1 METVMSDERD
11 DQPREGGLSDE
22 ELARALPGV
31 AARQAPA
38 PSFRQQ
44 LEARLG
50 VRGVDGPS
58 PRLSLPRPKARLN
71 RRHAVAVLAFAAGAA
86 LVLVVAARP
95 GRNAAL
101 APVTATVPAEEP
113 VVLRAPDGRT
123 AGVAVQSTD
132 RLVVRLELR
141 DGAEVTYWPTS
152 PPRLELAQGFVRLV
166 AGEPVRV
173 RAASDELLI
182 ETGADVAL
190 ELRESP
196 LHQGGPAMRPI
207 WLIPTSAG
215 SGAALTLA
223 VLVASGR
230 VDLLHA
236 GATTATAGTVPPGQ
250 VVVRH
255 PEAGATVAPRRVAEL
270 EQKVSALKQENGVL
284 AGKLAQKSGVTLD
297 QVRERILGL
306 ARTPL
311 GGLLAPGAMTD
322 VLTDLKGLGPAGV
335 EAMIKML
342 KSPKSS
348 ERFLAAKLLE
358 DLSAPAAIG
367 ALKEMALTEQEEM
380 NANMASHAL
389 AFIDDPAAVPAL
401 REIAD
406 NSKSWGSQVNAL
418 WALCKHG
425 DKKAIDQSL
434 AWVKDQKRSPQ
445 ARAAL
450 GANLMLLPDPELL
463 PIVDQTL
470 KDFGSEQQV
479 ALFAAQ
485 YYKTAGIPEGRDR
498 LQAMANDPK
507 LSEAARKAAK
517 DALSGT
523 P

>member
-11 DQPREGGLSDE
+11 DRPLEAGLSDE
-22 ELARALPGV
+22 ELGRALPAV
-31 AARQAPA
+31 AARQAPSA
-38 PSFRQQ
+38 SFRQQ
-44 LEARLG
+44 LEERLG
-50 VRGVDGPS
+50 VRGAGGRLPLIVP
-58 PRLSLPRPKARLN
+58 PRLKPRLN
-71 RRHAVAVLAFAAGAA
+71 RRHAVAAALSFAAGMA
-86 LVLVVAARP
+86 LVLLVTSRHQQQ
-95 GRNAAL
+95 AAL
-101 APVTATVPAEEP
+101 APATTTVPAEAP
-113 VVLRAPDGRT
+113 VVLRAPDGRS
-123 AGVAVQSTD
+123 AGVAVQSAG
-132 RLVVRLELR
+132 RLVLRMELR
-141 DGAEVTYWPTS
+141 DGAEVTYWPAS

-166 AGEPVRV
+166 AGQPLRV
-173 RAASDELLI
+173 RAARDELLI

-190 ELRESP
+190 ELRELP
-196 LHQGGPAMRPI
+196 LPQGGPAMRPI

-230 VDLLHA
+230 VDLRHA
-236 GATTATAGTVPPGQ
+236 GATTATVPPGKVL
-250 VVVRH
+250 VVH
-255 PEAGATVAPRRVAEL
+255 PEAGGTAAPRRVAEL
-270 EQKVSALKQENGVL
+270 EQKVSALKQENGRL
-284 AGKLAQKSGVTLD
+284 AGKLAQKSGVTVD

-306 ARTPL
+306 SRTPL
-311 GGLLAPGAMTD
+311 AGLLAPGAMTD

-358 DLSAPAAIG
+358 DLSAPAAID

-406 NSKSWGSQVNAL
+406 NSKSWGAQVNSL

-485 YYKTAGIPEGRDR
+485 YYKNSGVPEGRDR

-507 LSEAARKAAK
+507 LSEAARKAAR
-517 DALSGT
+517 DALAGT